1 MILKIILTAVFLI
14 ISLVLHQIF
23 KFLIKKRLSNFIL
36 GQKNKLFKTIY
47 VKKVEFIKSDDIV
60 TFFLT
65 INKILYVAL
74 NLFLLIVVATMTFHI
89 WPTTKFI
96 SDFILKYS
104 FDFMGKIF
112 GSIVSF
118 VPNLVILVVII
129 VIVYYSLKIIKF
141 FATHI
146 EKGKIKIYGF
156 YPDWVKPTYTLIRL
170 LIITFAAIV
179 AFPYLPASDTPAF
192 KGVSIFIGVI
202 FSLSSTSILG
212 NIIAGIV
219 LTYMRSFSN
228 GDSIKV
234 NDIVGDVVE
243 KNLFTIKLKTSKNE
257 IISIPNSSML
267 SANILNYTN
276 SIKKDKLIITTTVM
290 IGYDIAWQKVY
301 ECLINAALSTQNIL
315 DNPTPFVL
323 QTKLDNFYVSYQVN
337 AYVTTEKGMGSIY
350 SELHQNIQ
358 DEFNKNGIE
367 MVSPNFNNIKDF
379 SKAKEL

>member
-129 VIVYYSLKIIKF
+129 VIVYYSLKIINF
-141 FATHI
+141 C
-146 EKGKIKIYGF
+146 Y
-156 YPDWVKPTYTLIRL
+156 TYR
-170 LIITFAAIV
+170 
-179 AFPYLPASDTPAF
+179 
-192 KGVSIFIGVI
+192 K
-202 FSLSSTSILG
+202 
-212 NIIAGIV
+212 
-219 LTYMRSFSN
+219 R
-228 GDSIKV
+228 
-234 NDIVGDVVE
+234 
-243 KNLFTIKLKTSKNE
+243 
-257 IISIPNSSML
+257 
-267 SANILNYTN
+267 
-276 SIKKDKLIITTTVM
+276 
-290 IGYDIAWQKVY
+290 
-301 ECLINAALSTQNIL
+301 
-315 DNPTPFVL
+315 
-323 QTKLDNFYVSYQVN
+323 
-337 AYVTTEKGMGSIY
+337 
-350 SELHQNIQ
+350 
-358 DEFNKNGIE
+358 
-367 MVSPNFNNIKDF
+367 
-379 SKAKEL
+379 

>member
-1 MILKIILTAVFLI
+1 
-14 ISLVLHQIF
+14 
-23 KFLIKKRLSNFIL
+23 
-36 GQKNKLFKTIY
+36 
-47 VKKVEFIKSDDIV
+47 
-60 TFFLT
+60 
-65 INKILYVAL
+65 
-74 NLFLLIVVATMTFHI
+74 
-89 WPTTKFI
+89 
-96 SDFILKYS
+96 
-104 FDFMGKIF
+104 
-112 GSIVSF
+112 
-118 VPNLVILVVII
+118 
-129 VIVYYSLKIIKF
+129 
-141 FATHI
+141 
-146 EKGKIKIYGF
+146 
-156 YPDWVKPTYTLIRL
+156 
-170 LIITFAAIV
+170 
-179 AFPYLPASDTPAF
+179 
-192 KGVSIFIGVI
+192 
-202 FSLSSTSILG
+202 
-212 NIIAGIV
+212 
-219 LTYMRSFSN
+219 MRSFSN